1 MAIETESMVG
11 YSNQNRCNGDTTVLD
26 FKSQISEQLDK
37 SVENNKCVVCLQRN
51 NEQQRNNYESIC
63 PRSERR
69 EKISTSWKRTSSVHR
84 CPLYHSERIERHVSD
99 IEEKS
104 DESEKSKKTSKKFTG
119 LQKLIILCL
128 CLVNFTSFLSMS
140 IIAPFFPKEAEMKG
154 MRESVSGI
162 IFSVYALVLM
172 VMSPIFGKLLPY
184 AGASFMFLNGVFVA
198 GICNILF
205 GFLDKLTDLTLFT
218 VFCFIVRIFEAVG
231 AAAFTTA
238 SCTYVFSMFPDDI
251 GTVFG
256 LIETCI
262 GIGMS
267 LGPAIG
273 GSLYSLGG
281 YGLPF
286 FTLGSIV
293 VLNIPISWCLLRNIS
308 PITNGDK
315 SSTTYF
321 KLLSIPKVWIVC
333 AILMT
338 SAQTQ
343 GFLDPT
349 LEPHMR
355 QYNLGPGLVG
365 LVFLLMSAAYGI
377 FSPLTGWITG
387 RMNNNY
393 PIMIIGLIIMLASL
407 LVLGP
412 APFLPIK
419 GSVPLCLAAVT
430 TLGVSFAF
438 AFIPSFECILLAAT
452 EKGLSDNLGTYSIVS
467 GLWNC
472 VYSLGEVTGPALG
485 GILMD
490 FVGFSWS
497 ATILSA
503 FCVLAILATLP
514 LLCIKNNSR
523 HEKWIKDETTPLLN
537 DKSFN

>member
-1 MAIETESMVG
+1 MMTMKK
-11 YSNQNRCNGDTTVLD
+11 NRKNL
-26 FKSQISEQLDK
+26 KKE
-37 SVENNKCVVCLQRN
+37 RN
-51 NEQQRNNYESIC
+51 R
-63 PRSERR
+63 P
-69 EKISTSWKRTSSVHR
+69 T
-84 CPLYHSERIERHVSD
+84 
-99 IEEKS
+99 
-104 DESEKSKKTSKKFTG
+104 KFTG

-172 VMSPIFGKLLPY
+172 VMSPIFGKLLPHV
-184 AGASFMFLNGVFVA
+184 GSSFMFLSGVFVA
-198 GICNILF
+198 GVCNILF

-256 LIETCI
+256 IIETSI

-273 GSLYSLGG
+273 GSLYALGG

-286 FTLGSIV
+286 FILGSV
-293 VLNIPISWCLLRNIS
+293 VVINIPISWLLLRNIS
-308 PITNGDK
+308 SMPNDET
-315 SSTTYF
+315 SSTTYLQ
-321 KLLSIPKVWIVC
+321 LLSIPKVWIVC
-333 AILMT
+333 VILMT
-338 SAQTQ
+338 AAQTQ

-355 QYNLGPGLVG
+355 QYNFGPGLVG
-365 LVFLLMSAAYGI
+365 LVFLLMSAAYGV
-377 FSPLTGWITG
+377 FSPLTGWVTG
-387 RMNNNY
+387 KMNNKY
-393 PIMIIGLIIMLASL
+393 PVMIVGLGIMLVSL

-412 APFLPIK
+412 APFLPFK

-430 TLGVSFAF
+430 ALGISFAF
-438 AFIPSFECILLAAT
+438 AFIPSFECILLAAF
-452 EKGLSDNLGTYSIVS
+452 EKGLGDNLVTYSKVS
-467 GLWNC
+467 GLWNS
-472 VYSLGEVTGPALG
+472 VYSLGEVIGPALG

-490 FVGFSWS
+490 FFGFPQS
-497 ATILSA
+497 AVILSA
-503 FCVLAILATLP
+503 FCAVAMLATFP
-514 LLCIKNNSR
+514 LLCLKTPNHHKTVN
-523 HEKWIKDETTPLLN
+523 EKTPLLRDN
-537 DKSFN
+537 YSI